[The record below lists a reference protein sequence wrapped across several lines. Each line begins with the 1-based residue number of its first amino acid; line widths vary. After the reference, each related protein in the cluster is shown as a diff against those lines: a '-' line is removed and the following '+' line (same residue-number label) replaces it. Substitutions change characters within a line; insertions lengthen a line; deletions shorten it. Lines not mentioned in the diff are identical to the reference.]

1 METKNRRDK
10 AGGFGM
16 MNQKQVKVA
25 IVNFLEGQLNLDIPE
40 KRLLFEI
47 VAQAIRVVGVGGA
60 YVWI

>member
-1 METKNRRDK
+1 
-10 AGGFGM
+10 M